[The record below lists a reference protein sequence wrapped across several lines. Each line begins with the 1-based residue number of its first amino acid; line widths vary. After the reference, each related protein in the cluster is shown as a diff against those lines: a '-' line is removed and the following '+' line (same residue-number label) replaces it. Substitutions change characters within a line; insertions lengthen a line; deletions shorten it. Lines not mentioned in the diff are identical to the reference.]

1 MLLKIVKGPKN
12 RHLYFYICNMSKRVI
27 VGLIIFM
34 SISVISL
41 IGIQM
46 NALKSAS
53 ILKEE
58 QFQQVVSN
66 VLSQVIKKLEIEETK
81 QFIQQQDASL
91 SFSHSHMQS
100 FYGISTGSPINQ
112 SISKNLSL
120 IFTPRIDKRTTLQK
134 SDFSFND
141 TLLTLSAQRGKPG
154 DYPSAF
160 DDISPFTD
168 RYKKAIA
175 KRIDDHNA
183 LITSV
188 RNYFLFSHNKSVE
201 ERIDPVFLE
210 NAIRQEMINNN
221 LNLAYSFS
229 VKIQDN
235 GKPKYILGSKD
246 YKPGKFKEYSRLLFP
261 SDVFPKSNW
270 LCIYFPRRFAYLINS
285 SGFLVLPSIFLI
297 LIIIG
302 IFATTIIIILK
313 QKKLSSIK
321 NDFINNMT
329 HELKTPISTISLAA
343 QMLRDNSV
351 SNSQSIIEH
360 VSGIIHEE
368 SKRLS
373 FQVEKV
379 LQMAVFNEGR
389 LKLKFKEVCINKIIN
404 NVSSSIEIRIK
415 SENGKITTL
424 TEAGDSYIKGDEV
437 HLTNVFSNLID
448 NAIKYSNGSP
458 MIEIC
463 TKNKNGHIVV
473 AIKDHGIGIPKEHQ
487 KQIFERFYRVP
498 TGNVHNVKGFGLG
511 LSYVKKIVDV
521 HNGKIKVESTPGK
534 GSIFKLYLPVK
545 TV

>member
-1 MLLKIVKGPKN
+1 
-12 RHLYFYICNMSKRVI
+12 MSKRVI

-66 VLSQVIKKLEIEETK
+66 LLSQVVKRLENEEVK

-91 SFSHSHMQS
+91 SYSHMQS
-100 FYGISTGSPINQ
+100 FYGISTESSINQ

-120 IFTPRIDKRTTLQK
+120 IFTPQINNKSTLNPSQ
-134 SDFSFND
+134 FSLND
-141 TLLTLSAQRGKPG
+141 TLLSLSTQRGRPG
-154 DYPSAF
+154 DFPSAF
-160 DDISPFTD
+160 DDVNPITD
-168 RYKKAIA
+168 RYKKVIA
-175 KRIDDHNA
+175 KRIEDYNA
-183 LITSV
+183 NISNV
-188 RNYFLFSHNKSVE
+188 RNFFLFSHNKSVE
-201 ERIDPVFLE
+201 ERIDPIFLE
-210 NAIRQEMINNN
+210 KAIRQEMLNNN
-221 LNLAYSFS
+221 LDLDYFFS
-229 VKIQDN
+229 VKMLEN

-246 YKPGKFKEYSRLLFP
+246 YKPGKYKEYSRLLFP

-270 LCIYFPRRFAYLINS
+270 LCIYFPKRVAYLINS
-285 SGFLVLPSIFLI
+285 SGFLVLPSIFLT

-302 IFATTIIIILK
+302 IFSTTIIIILK

-389 LKLKFKEVCINKIIN
+389 LKLKFKEICINQIIN
-404 NVSSSIEIRIK
+404 NVSSSIAIRIK
-415 SENGKITTL
+415 SENGQIKTE
-424 TEAGDSYIKGDEV
+424 TEAENSFIKGDEV
-437 HLTNVFSNLID
+437 HLTNVFSNLLD
-448 NAIKYSNGSP
+448 NAIKYSNGNP
-458 MIEIC
+458 EIEIC

-473 AIKDHGIGIPKEHQ
+473 AIKDHGIGISKEHQ

-521 HNGKIKVESTPGK
+521 HHGKIKVDSTPGK
-534 GSIFKLYLPVK
+534 GSTFKIYLPVK
-545 TV
+545 ES